1 MLLTENI
8 DVNTV
13 AEVVQVDPNA
23 LDKFMKELPDHLL
36 IFGVRVIL
44 CLLVFWVGG
53 RIIRLLRKIVR
64 KAMEKSK
71 LDPGASSFIDSFL
84 KAVLYV
90 ILIFLILTSFGVNA
104 ASLAAIL
111 GSAGVAVGLAIQGS
125 LANFAGGV
133 LILLLKPFVVGDYI
147 EESAHG
153 HAGVVTK
160 IQVFYT
166 YLRTLEGREVV
177 IPNGQLSNNS
187 LVNFKGNHTAGCLIP
202 VGVSYDTDLKMARE
216 VLIGAIEE
224 NPYVLKEKGYSVNV
238 KEFADSAIVF
248 TVFCHFRVESYYMA
262 KTSLLIGIK
271 EAFDQEGITI
281 PFTQIDLQI
290 KRDMV

>member
-1 MLLTENI
+1 M
-8 DVNTV
+8 
-13 AEVVQVDPNA
+13 
-23 LDKFMKELPDHLL
+23 
-36 IFGVRVIL
+36 
-44 CLLVFWVGG
+44 
-53 RIIRLLRKIVR
+53 
-64 KAMEKSK
+64 
-71 LDPGASSFIDSFL
+71 
-84 KAVLYV
+84 

-224 NPYVLKEKGYSVNV
+224 NPYVLKEKGVNLSDINV
-238 KEFADSAIVF
+238 VVGRGGLLKPIPGGTYATTPELLEDLKIGKQGQHASNLGGILASEIAAEINVHGIAKFLKHLCIV
-248 TVFCHFRVESYYMA
+248 A
-262 KTSLLIGIK
+262 
-271 EAFDQEGITI
+271 EGSRYG
-281 PFTQIDLQI
+281 L
-290 KRDMV
+290 